1 MPVEKLY
8 RGSVVA
14 SAEELAAAANEEGY
28 PPGGGGGEGGE
39 GDAESVDGY
48 QTDVLTYDTN
58 TGVIEKAPPSASAE
72 LMQPQAR

>member
-14 SAEELAAAANEEGY
+14 SAEELAAAANEEGSH
-28 PPGGGGGEGGE
+28 PGGGEGGE
-39 GDAESVDGY
+39 ADAESVDGY

>member
-1 MPVEKLY
+1 MPVEKTY

-14 SAEELAAAANEEGY
+14 SAADLTTNASNEGEEST
-28 PPGGGGGEGGE
+28 PR
-39 GDAESVDGY
+39 GDAADESAEEGY

-72 LMQPQAR
+72 LMPNQAR

>member
-1 MPVEKLY
+1 MNQLILSTL
-8 RGSVVA
+8 GD
-14 SAEELAAAANEEGY
+14 
-28 PPGGGGGEGGE
+28 

-72 LMQPQAR
+72 LMPSQARYHSLVIEYFIL